1 MEGSESKKSH
11 LSGGSKAT
19 DDLKDGCEFPMRLCS
34 QSSISMKGDGDGD
47 GVSSMGEDTGAG
59 LDMKNMN
66 MEHQALP
73 METWV
78 SASSRALMYSDKF
91 WGLDFSTIHIELMR
105 RIF

>member
-11 LSGGSKAT
+11 LSSGSKAT

-34 QSSISMKGDGDGD
+34 QSSFSMKGDGDGDGD

-73 METWV
+73 MET
-78 SASSRALMYSDKF
+78 
-91 WGLDFSTIHIELMR
+91 
-105 RIF
+105 